1 MQAFQRALD
10 VTANNVANAS
20 TNGFVPQQ
28 TSFQTVSGGGV
39 NATASAPVKPQ
50 SVTAANAPSGTD
62 LVKETVDSLQY
73 KYGFDFSAQV
83 VKSANEALGTL
94 LDIKA

>member
-10 VTANNVANAS
+10 VSGNNVANAS
-20 TNGFVPQQ
+20 TNGFQPQQ
-28 TSFQTVSGGGV
+28 ASFQTVAGGGV

-50 SVTAANAPSGTD
+50 TTTAANAPSGTD

-83 VKSANEALGTL
+83 VKTANETLGTL
-94 LDIKA
+94 VNIKA